1 MGNYV
6 AVSNK
11 ASKMYRRKSCIF
23 YSVGNKFT
31 AFSFSLDIRECIMDF
46 PFSGSGGIE
55 DNFTSVSTCAM
66 SSLESTNATVL
77 PSYVAIGA
85 RVIHVIYG
93 LFIFLLGNFLNS
105 LILLLIMKY
114 RQLRSVSFCIAAQI
128 AIANL
133 CLAVLYGI
141 TTIVNN
147 IAGHWILGLEF
158 CIISAL
164 LLFLFANLRT
174 LLIFV
179 FVFDRFALVFA
190 PFFYPKYSYKIV
202 TASCLLS
209 WCISVV
215 LSLAII
221 PPWLDCYRFVDAT
234 FFCAYSSRCNSN
246 CVVFYYVYVF
256 AIVIP
261 AICIPTVLFIS
272 LYMKGRKIRR
282 MESKILETAKK
293 RISDED
299 WRALKTF
306 FLLFLAIFLLILP
319 PNFLI
324 YISSFLGTIAN
335 NIAIKLSS
343 MTITLLVI
351 TDPIIILKNA
361 DVKEALKK
369 LMEAINTSIQ
379 CKFLKSHFR
388 KEGTKTAERGGCAS
402 PTMVTRVNT
411 TEF

>member
-1 MGNYV
+1 
-6 AVSNK
+6 
-11 ASKMYRRKSCIF
+11 
-23 YSVGNKFT
+23 
-31 AFSFSLDIRECIMDF
+31 MDF
-46 PFSGSGGIE
+46 SFSGSGDIE
-55 DNFTSVSTCAM
+55 DNFTAVSTCAM

-77 PSYVAIGA
+77 PSHVAIVS

-93 LFIFLLGNFLNS
+93 LFIILLGNFLNS

-128 AIANL
+128 AIANI

-141 TTIVNN
+141 TTIVTN

-164 LLFLFANLRT
+164 FLFLFINLRT

-179 FVFDRFALVFA
+179 FAFDRFASVFA

-221 PPWLDCYRFVDAT
+221 PPWLDCYMFVDAT
-234 FFCAYSSRCNSN
+234 FFCSFSRRCNSN
-246 CVVFYYVYVF
+246 CVVIYYVYVF

-261 AICIPTVLFIS
+261 VICIPTVLFIS
-272 LYMKGRKIRR
+272 LYVKGRKIRR
-282 MESKILETAKK
+282 MESKMLGTAKK
-293 RISDED
+293 RISDKE

-306 FLLFLAIFLLILP
+306 FLLFLAIFLVTLP

-324 YISSFLGTIAN
+324 YISSFFRIVAKD
-335 NIAIKLSS
+335 IAIKLSS
-343 MTITLLVI
+343 MTIAFLII

-369 LMEAINTSIQ
+369 LTEFIITSIQ
-379 CKFLKSHFR
+379 YKFLKSHSR

-402 PTMVTRVNT
+402 PTTVTRVNT

>member
-1 MGNYV
+1 
-6 AVSNK
+6 
-11 ASKMYRRKSCIF
+11 
-23 YSVGNKFT
+23 
-31 AFSFSLDIRECIMDF
+31 MDF
-46 PFSGSGGIE
+46 SSSGSGGIE
-55 DNFTSVSTCAM
+55 DNFTSVSTCVR

-77 PSYVAIGA
+77 PSHVAIGA
-85 RVIHVIYG
+85 RVTLAIYG
-93 LFIFLLGNFLNS
+93 LCIFLLGNFLNS

-133 CLAVLYGI
+133 CITVLYGL

-164 LLFLFANLRT
+164 IIFLFANLRT

-179 FVFDRFALVFA
+179 FAFDRFVSVFA
-190 PFFYPKYSYKIV
+190 PFFYLKYSYKIV
-202 TASCLLS
+202 AASCLLS

-221 PPWLDCYRFVDAT
+221 PPWLDCYIFVDAT
-234 FFCAYSSRCNSN
+234 LFCSYSRRCNSN

-272 LYMKGRKIRR
+272 LYVKGRKIRR
-282 MESKILETAKK
+282 MKSKILGTAKK
-293 RISDED
+293 RISDEE

-306 FLLFLAIFLLILP
+306 FLLFLAIFLVTLP

-324 YISSFLGTIAN
+324 YISSFFGIIAKD
-335 NIAIKLSS
+335 IAIKLSS
-343 MTITLLVI
+343 MTIALLVI

-361 DVKEALKK
+361 DVKDALKK
-369 LMEAINTSIQ
+369 LTEAIITSIQ
-379 CKFLKSHFR
+379 CKFLKSYSR
-388 KEGTKTAERGGCAS
+388 KEGTKTAKRGGCAN
-402 PTMVTRVNT
+402 PTIATTVNT

>member
-1 MGNYV
+1 
-6 AVSNK
+6 
-11 ASKMYRRKSCIF
+11 
-23 YSVGNKFT
+23 
-31 AFSFSLDIRECIMDF
+31 MDF
-46 PFSGSGGIE
+46 SFSGSGGIE

-77 PSYVAIGA
+77 PSHVAIGA
-85 RVIHVIYG
+85 RVIQAIYG

-133 CLAVLYGI
+133 FLAVLYGI
-141 TTIVNN
+141 ITIVTN

-164 LLFLFANLRT
+164 IIFLFANLRT

-179 FVFDRFALVFA
+179 FAFDRFASVFA

-215 LSLAII
+215 LSLANI
-221 PPWLDCYRFVDAT
+221 PPWLDCYIFADST
-234 FFCAYSSRCNSN
+234 FFCSYSRHCNSN
-246 CVVFYYVYVF
+246 CLVFYFVYLI

-261 AICIPTVLFIS
+261 SICVPTVLFIS
-272 LYMKGRKIRR
+272 LYVKGRKIRR
-282 MESKILETAKK
+282 MESKMLGTANK
-293 RISDED
+293 RISDGE

-379 CKFLKSHFR
+379 CKFLKSYSK
-388 KEGTKTAERGGCAS
+388 KEGTKTTKRGGCVN
-402 PTMVTRVNT
+402 PTMATTVNT